1 MCNILVVEDEK
12 ALEKMWTVRNELD
25 NVKKIVVYTGKVTK
39 DSYNEDVMTWAEV
52 IALGNVLLQILQ
64 QMTAQLDNVNWCAVL
79 LLVEKLAENS

>member
-25 NVKKIVVYTGKVTK
+25 KVKKIVVYTGKVNK

-52 IALGNVLLQILQ
+52 IALGNVFLQILQ
-64 QMTAQLDNVNWCAVL
+64 PMRCIVIGR
-79 LLVEKLAENS
+79 KIS

>member
-25 NVKKIVVYTGKVTK
+25 KVKKIVVYTGKVNK

-64 QMTAQLDNVNWCAVL
+64 PMTAQLDNVDWCAVL
-79 LLVEKLAENS
+79 LLVETLAENS

>member
-52 IALGNVLLQILQ
+52 IALGNVLLRILQ
-64 QMTAQLDNVNWCAVL
+64 PMTAQLDNINWCAVL

>member
-25 NVKKIVVYTGKVTK
+25 KVKKIVVYTGKVNK

-52 IALGNVLLQILQ
+52 IALGNVLLKILQ
-64 QMTAQLDNVNWCAVL
+64 PMTAQLDNVDWYAVL
-79 LLVEKLAENS
+79 LLVEKLAENW

>member
-25 NVKKIVVYTGKVTK
+25 NVKKIVVYTGKVNK

-64 QMTAQLDNVNWCAVL
+64 PMTAHLGNI
-79 LLVEKLAENS
+79 EY

>member
-25 NVKKIVVYTGKVTK
+25 KVKKIVVYTGKVNK

-64 QMTAQLDNVNWCAVL
+64 PMTAQLDNVDWYAVL